1 MLPLPF
7 GERTK
12 VRGHHLRLYPPS
24 PLPSPA
30 SGRGRIFRCVFIL
43 REIMPL
49 ELIIDGYNLIR
60 QSDSLRRLDARKLE
74 QGRQALLERLAAYA
88 KVRGHAITVVF
99 DGWGGDSPTSTD
111 TRYKGVTVIYTGK
124 GELADEW
131 IKRKTKHLQYG
142 AVVTSDWEIA
152 RHVERAGVSAIESPV
167 FERKM
172 EQALAGDIKKMDVD
186 EEAGEEEAGEEEEES
201 VETRKKGTAWRL
213 SKQERRRQ
221 AILKKL

>member
-74 QGRQALLERLAAYA
+74 QGRLALLERLAAYA
-88 KVRGHAITVVF
+88 KVKGHAITVVF
-99 DGWGGDSPTSTD
+99 DGWGGDSPMSTD
-111 TRYKGVTVIYTGK
+111 THYKGVTVIYTGR

-142 AVVTSDWEIA
+142 AVVTSDREIA
-152 RHVERAGVSAIESPV
+152 RHAERTGVPAIESPA
-167 FERKM
+167 FEDLM
-172 EQALAGDIKKMDVD
+172 EAALANDSQGADSDDAPWED
-186 EEAGEEEAGEEEEES
+186 EEEL